1 MFDNI
6 HQEYQYLILLDRI
19 LKEGFE
25 STDRTGVGTKRLFG
39 AQMRFDLSKGF
50 PLITT
55 KKVHWKSVV
64 GELLWFLS
72 GSTNNNDLVDK
83 YGVTIWNEWAKP
95 DGDLGP
101 IYSKQWRRWEGK
113 SEIWTPTKDSGPV
126 LHTQTIDQ
134 IANVIKQ
141 IKETPDSRRMIVTA
155 WNPAEIADASLPPC
169 HTLFQFGVING
180 KLNCHLFQR
189 SADCLLGIPFNIASY
204 ALLTHMIAHVTN
216 LQVGD
221 FVHSISDAHIYLNH
235 VEQVQTQL
243 LREPYPFPSL
253 HLNLMVNNIDEFTPK
268 DILLND
274 YQHHAAIKASVA
286 V

>member
-1 MFDNI
+1 M
-6 HQEYQYLILLDRI
+6 
-19 LKEGFE
+19 
-25 STDRTGVGTKRLFG
+25 
-39 AQMRFDLSKGF
+39 
-50 PLITT
+50 
-55 KKVHWKSVV
+55 
-64 GELLWFLS
+64 
-72 GSTNNNDLVDK
+72 
-83 YGVTIWNEWAKP
+83 
-95 DGDLGP
+95 
-101 IYSKQWRRWEGK
+101 
-113 SEIWTPTKDSGPV
+113 
-126 LHTQTIDQ
+126 
-134 IANVIKQ
+134 IKQ